1 MTDIAK
7 LLQEPNQTPSRDFS
21 RTINRT
27 LFFSSFYWTMKS
39 RADAGPGNLASFS
52 FFVSLFLQAC
62 ASLTCTCRRTC
73 LHVENTGWCPAWT
86 HLWCPGFGVTTVLTR
101 DAASLLGL
109 HHHLQP
115 TITNTIL
122 YLTCVL
128 SRTFFSIFYYS
139 PTISE
144 SLHNYSDDA
153 EIPNRL

>member
-86 HLWCPGFGVTTVLTR
+86 HLWCPGFGVTRTLKVYTR
-101 DAASLLGL
+101 RPELPGLKGKTEQKLRILSRVVACPLLVNKQNSWSNRYSSLL
-109 HHHLQP
+109 
-115 TITNTIL
+115 
-122 YLTCVL
+122 
-128 SRTFFSIFYYS
+128 
-139 PTISE
+139 
-144 SLHNYSDDA
+144 SLFQNMDNPA
-153 EIPNRL
+153 C